1 MDRKPYT
8 GSMAALK
15 NPLDVD
21 RINIDDPAERQAF
34 YDALIARGAPL
45 VREERMQAFRAGL
58 IDEQGH
64 VIDRSRL
71 TDVDAKLTVEQ

>member
-1 MDRKPYT
+1 
-8 GSMAALK
+8 MAALK

-34 YDALIARGAPL
+34 YEALIHHGAPL
-45 VREERMQAFRAGL
+45 VREERMQAFGGGL

-71 TDVDAKLTVEQ
+71 ADVDAKLSVEQ

>member
-8 GSMAALK
+8 ESMAAQK

-34 YDALIARGAPL
+34 YEALITHGAPL

-58 IDEQGH
+58 IDEKGR

-71 TDVDAKLTVEQ
+71 TDVDAKLSVEQ

>member
-1 MDRKPYT
+1 MDSKPYT
-8 GSMAALK
+8 ESMGALK

-34 YDALIARGAPL
+34 YEALIAHGAPL

-58 IDEQGH
+58 IDEQGR
-64 VIDRSRL
+64 VVDRSRV
-71 TDVDAKLTVEQ
+71 TDVDAKLCVEQ